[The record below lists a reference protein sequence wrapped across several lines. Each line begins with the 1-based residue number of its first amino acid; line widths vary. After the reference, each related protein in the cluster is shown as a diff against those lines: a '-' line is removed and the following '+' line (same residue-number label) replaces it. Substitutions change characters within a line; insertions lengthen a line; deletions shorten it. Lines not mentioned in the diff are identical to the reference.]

1 MKVKV
6 WLEIDSKLAKSA
18 PNARVLAS
26 SSSAIVPSKI
36 SEGMT
41 RRDIF
46 LVAHPVNPPYLTP
59 MVEVVPAP
67 WTGEEARTAARY
79 KQYSTRS
86 LLYKREA
93 IRDKF
98 CH

>member
-1 MKVKV
+1 MKLKV
-6 WLEIDSKLAKSA
+6 WLEIDSKLPKSGSKV
-18 PNARVLAS
+18 RVLAS
-26 SSSAIVPSKI
+26 SSSAIVPSKM

-67 WTGEEARTAARY
+67 WTGEEARSAARY
-79 KQYSTRS
+79 KQYSNVVPRRF
-86 LLYKREA
+86 LILP
-93 IRDKF
+93 F
-98 CH
+98 C

>member
-1 MKVKV
+1 M
-6 WLEIDSKLAKSA
+6 WLEIDSKLPKSGSKVK
-18 PNARVLAS
+18 VLAS

-67 WTGEEARTAARY
+67 WTGEEARSAARY
-79 KQYSTRS
+79 KQFSTSKKITHSYLLLISS
-86 LLYKREA
+86 L
-93 IRDKF
+93 
-98 CH
+98 HSH

>member
-1 MKVKV
+1 MKV
-6 WLEIDSKLAKSA
+6 WLDIDSKLPKSGSK
-18 PNARVLAS
+18 ARVLAS

-36 SEGMT
+36 SEGMA

-67 WTGEEARTAARY
+67 WTSEGARSAAR
-79 KQYSTRS
+79 
-86 LLYKREA
+86 
-93 IRDKF
+93 
-98 CH
+98 